1 MNPLLQAKR
10 NGVSTEPAH
19 EYAFKVFNGRVKV
32 YIDGYIAFCFNQI
45 DFKGFYSYKDD
56 TSLYGLDLYLMN
68 ENGGATTIPVYFKT
82 KEVWLSV
89 LQLLDR
95 NM

>member
-1 MNPLLQAKR
+1 MNPILESKR
-10 NGVSTEPAH
+10 NGVSTEPTH

-56 TSLYGLDLYLMN
+56 TSLYGLDLYLKD
-68 ENGGATTIPVYFKT
+68 TTIEVYFKT
-82 KEVWLSV
+82 KQVWLDV
-89 LQLLDR
+89 LRLLDQ